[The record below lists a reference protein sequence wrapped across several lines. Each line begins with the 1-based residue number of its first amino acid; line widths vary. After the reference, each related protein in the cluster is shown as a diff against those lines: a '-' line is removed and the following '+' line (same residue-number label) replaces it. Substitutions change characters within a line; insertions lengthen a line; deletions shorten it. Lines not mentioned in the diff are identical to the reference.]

1 MCQSPAQWLNEKGK
15 ALSKIRPP
23 LCTQPLLLT
32 PLWLCFRHPAL
43 PAIPRMCHTCS
54 HLGIFVLTVSVNLEH
69 PSPKYS
75 RPFTEFLHSQMQ
87 KDIHR
92 FCIHRFYQLHVQK
105 KKKKNPESSK
115 KQIWICFRPAT
126 FWPFTLVFT
135 SEHLLIYWYSKVY
148 GRMCIGYMQ
157 ILHHFICYLSIHGF
171 WYLRGSWNQFLRDNS
186 VFMTCFWFSPS
197 SLECFPP

>member
-1 MCQSPAQWLNEKGK
+1 MRKAKLFQRSGLLF
-15 ALSKIRPP
+15 ALSPFSLP
-23 LCTQPLLLT
+23 LSDFASGTQPSLLSPECVTHAPTLGSLFSLFQWT
-32 PLWLCFRHPAL
+32 WNTLLQNTVGPLLNF
-43 PAIPRMCHTCS
+43 
-54 HLGIFVLTVSVNLEH
+54 
-69 PSPKYS
+69 Y
-75 RPFTEFLHSQMQ
+75 
-87 KDIHR
+87 IHR
-92 FCIHRFYQLHVQK
+92 CRKTFTGSAFTDSTNCMSK

-157 ILHHFICYLSIHGF
+157 ILHHFICYLSIRGF